1 MIKLISAQETYSI
14 RKEVLRKEFP
24 DEPHQFKGDLDQGT
38 FHLGYFYENKIEG
51 VLSVMKNGE
60 IAQFRGMAVSERLQ
74 GLGVGKKL
82 IAFAED
88 FLEAEKI
95 AKIWLNAREKAVP
108 FYEKCGYKIE
118 GEIFIIKPIGFHYL
132 MTKYF
137 D

>member
-1 MIKLISAQETYSI
+1 MIKLILAQETYSI

-24 DEPHQFKGDLDQGT
+24 DEPHQFKGDLDQET
-38 FHLGYFYENKIEG
+38 FHLGYFKESKIEG
-51 VLSVMKNGE
+51 VLSVMKNE
-60 IAQFRGMAVSERLQ
+60 KIAQFRGMAVSERLQ
-74 GLGVGKKL
+74 GLGIGKKL
-82 IAFAED
+82 IVFAED
-88 FLEAEKI
+88 ILKDEKI

-118 GEIFIIKPIGFHYL
+118 GEIFIIRPIGFHYL

>member
-24 DEPHQFKGDLDQGT
+24 DEPHQFKGDLDQET
-38 FHLGYFYENKIEG
+38 YFKENKIEG
-51 VLSVMKNGE
+51 VLSVMKNGK

-74 GLGVGKKL
+74 GLGIGKKL
-82 IAFAED
+82 IVFAED
-88 FLEAEKI
+88 ILKTEKI
-95 AKIWLNAREKAVP
+95 TKIWLNAREKAVP